1 MSTATAT
8 ATATA
13 TLADNL
19 RALGELA
26 DMILEDE
33 WERIQ
38 WEAHIRVQG
47 EIEGLEQALRAAGC
61 PDICTLDQAARALT
75 ATKQHP
81 TDAASKTWIKEQIRW
96 GYLPALN
103 RGRWPW
109 SPKSLR
115 LDHLARRVVEDF
127 YDH

>member
-1 MSTATAT
+1 MPTATVKT
-8 ATATA
+8 VK
-13 TLADNL
+13 TLVAVDSDTGSKGL
-19 RALGELA
+19 FFQSP
-26 DMILEDE
+26 E

-47 EIEGLEQALRAAGC
+47 EIGDLENSFRAAGC

-109 SPKSLR
+109 SPKTIR
-115 LDHLARRVVEDF
+115 LQDLAGRVVNDD

>member
-1 MSTATAT
+1 MPTATVK
-8 ATATA
+8 
-13 TLADNL
+13 TLVAVDSDTGSKDL
-19 RALGELA
+19 FFQSP
-26 DMILEDE
+26 E

-38 WEAHIRVQG
+38 AQAHIRVQR
-47 EIEGLEQALRAAGC
+47 EIEGLEQALRTAGC
-61 PDICTLDQAARALT
+61 PDICTVDQAAKALT

-81 TDAASKTWIKEQIRW
+81 TDAASKTWIKEQIKR

>member
-75 ATKQHP
+75 ATQQDP
-81 TDAASKTWIKEQIRW
+81 TDADAKNWIEEQIKR

-109 SPKSLR
+109 SPKTIR
-115 LDHLARRVVEDF
+115 LDHLARRVVEAF
-127 YDH
+127 YNH